1 MAQPLPRRYIAFD
14 VETPNRNSDRMSA
27 IGLTVV
33 EDEAVLQSYYTLVN
47 PEVPFDPFHIR
58 LTGITPAMA
67 AEAPTFS
74 ELWPSLAPLLG
85 SGVLAAHNAPFDL
98 AVLGRCLRAYGIRWR
113 AAVPYLCTC
122 QMSRR
127 LLPQLP
133 DHRLDTLCR
142 YCGISLN
149 HHHAGSDSR
158 ACGELLARHLQAGAS
173 PLPFLRTY
181 DLYEL
186 RTRKARP

>member
-1 MAQPLPRRYIAFD
+1 M
-14 VETPNRNSDRMSA
+14 
-27 IGLTVV
+27 
-33 EDEAVLQSYYTLVN
+33 
-47 PEVPFDPFHIR
+47 
-58 LTGITPAMA
+58 
-67 AEAPTFS
+67 
-74 ELWPSLAPLLG
+74 
-85 SGVLAAHNAPFDL
+85 LAAHNAPFDL
-98 AVLGRCLRAYGIRWR
+98 AVLGRCLRAYGVRWR
-113 AAVPYLCTC
+113 PDVPYLCTC

>member
-33 EDEAVLQSYYTLVN
+33 EDGAVLQSYYTLVN

-74 ELWPSLAPLLG
+74 ELWPSLAPSPG
-85 SGVLAAHNAPFDL
+85 QRRA
-98 AVLGRCLRAYGIRWR
+98 GR
-113 AAVPYLCTC
+113 
-122 QMSRR
+122 
-127 LLPQLP
+127 PQ
-133 DHRLDTLCR
+133 R
-142 YCGISLN
+142 SL
-149 HHHAGSDSR
+149 
-158 ACGELLARHLQAGAS
+158 
-173 PLPFLRTY
+173 
-181 DLYEL
+181 
-186 RTRKARP
+186 

>member
-1 MAQPLPRRYIAFD
+1 MAQTLPRRYIAFD

-33 EDEAVLQSYYTLVN
+33 GDGALLQSYYTLVN
-47 PEVPFDPFHIR
+47 PEAPFDPFNIR

-67 AEAPTFS
+67 AEAPSFP
-74 ELWPSLAPLLG
+74 ELWPSLAPLLD

-98 AVLGRCLRAYGIRWR
+98 AVLGRCLHAYGIRWR

-133 DHRLDTLCR
+133 NHKLDTLCR
-142 YCGISLN
+142 HFGISLD

-158 ACGELLARHLQAGAS
+158 ACGALLLCHLQAGAS

-181 DLYEL
+181 DLLQL
-186 RTRKARP
+186 RTRRARR